1 MARIAV
7 VGAGPA
13 GVIASYFASQN
24 EMNEV
29 VIFEAVSPLKTILPT
44 GGGRCNLAF
53 GEFDFRELAKFYPRG
68 EKFLFSVFSKI
79 STAETLEF
87 FEKIGVETYM
97 QEDMRIF
104 PVSNSAKE
112 VREKLLNSLKG
123 CKIQKE
129 KVTQIIKKENGFEV
143 QSVKSKY
150 LFDRVILA
158 LGGHA
163 GFELARKL
171 GHKIITPKPSL
182 TGFIT
187 EKDYAVLSG
196 VSVEADVIAS
206 FDGKTVFEERGN
218 VLFTHKGV
226 SGPMVYKISS
236 ICARENFSKENP
248 IFIKLKF
255 LSDDVDFQK
264 LLEENAKKDLK
275 NLISEFMPK
284 SFAEYVLNQAK
295 IKLDKKCFEI
305 NKELRERVLT
315 QLKEFEIK
323 AVSPFKDG
331 EVVTSGGVCL
341 DEINSKNMQSKLVD
355 GVYFCGEVIDV
366 DGFCGGFNLQNCW
379 STGYIAGIANS

>member
-1 MARIAV
+1 
-7 VGAGPA
+7 
-13 GVIASYFASQN
+13 
-24 EMNEV
+24 
-29 VIFEAVSPLKTILPT
+29 
-44 GGGRCNLAF
+44 
-53 GEFDFRELAKFYPRG
+53 
-68 EKFLFSVFSKI
+68 
-79 STAETLEF
+79 
-87 FEKIGVETYM
+87 
-97 QEDMRIF
+97 
-104 PVSNSAKE
+104 
-112 VREKLLNSLKG
+112 
-123 CKIQKE
+123 
-129 KVTQIIKKENGFEV
+129 
-143 QSVKSKY
+143 
-150 LFDRVILA
+150 
-158 LGGHA
+158 
-163 GFELARKL
+163 
-171 GHKIITPKPSL
+171 
-182 TGFIT
+182 
-187 EKDYAVLSG
+187 
-196 VSVEADVIAS
+196 
-206 FDGKTVFEERGN
+206 
-218 VLFTHKGV
+218 
-226 SGPMVYKISS
+226 MVYKISS

-255 LSDDVDFQK
+255 LSDDFDFQK

-284 SFAEYVLNQAK
+284 SFAEYILNQAK